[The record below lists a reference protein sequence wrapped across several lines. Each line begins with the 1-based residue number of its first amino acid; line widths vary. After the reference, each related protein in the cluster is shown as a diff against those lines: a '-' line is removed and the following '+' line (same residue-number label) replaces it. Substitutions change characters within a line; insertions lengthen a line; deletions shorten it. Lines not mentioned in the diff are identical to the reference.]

1 MTLPSSDPDAA
12 ERFRWRYER
21 ACREYAAGGS
31 EAVLKASLKCAGYYG
46 MRLAEEVRYQVG
58 LKGEV
63 ARKTIGLVSGL
74 PTRQW

>member
-1 MTLPSSDPDAA
+1 MTFDPDAA

-21 ACREYAAGGS
+21 ACGEYAAGGS

-46 MRLAEEVRYQVG
+46 TRLAEELRYQVG
-58 LKGEV
+58 LRGNV
-63 ARKTIGLVSGL
+63 AKNAVGFISGL

>member
-1 MTLPSSDPDAA
+1 MTFDPDAA
-12 ERFRWRYER
+12 ERFRWGYER

-46 MRLAEEVRYQVG
+46 TQMAEELRYQVG
-58 LKGEV
+58 LRGNV
-63 ARKTIGLVSGL
+63 AKNAVGFISGL

>member
-1 MTLPSSDPDAA
+1 MTFDPDAA

-31 EAVLKASLKCAGYYG
+31 EAILKASLKCAGYYG
-46 MRLAEEVRYQVG
+46 TRLAEEVRYQIG
-58 LKGEV
+58 LKSV
-63 ARKTIGLVSGL
+63 MIKRVPKFVSGL